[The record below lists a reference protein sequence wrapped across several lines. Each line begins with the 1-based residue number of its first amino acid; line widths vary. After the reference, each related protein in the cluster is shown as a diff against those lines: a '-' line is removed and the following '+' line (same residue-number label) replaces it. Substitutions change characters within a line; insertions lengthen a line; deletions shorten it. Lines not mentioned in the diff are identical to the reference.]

1 MYCEKEISKDAFPKL
16 IDKLDL
22 DEGIRIENKGDLIF
36 LNKTANRYC
45 INISK
50 KNKDEFFYH
59 NNSDEVINFLN
70 ERMDPDCKI
79 FSY

>member
-1 MYCEKEISKDAFPKL
+1 MYYEKEISKNAFPKL
-16 IDKLDL
+16 INKLDL
-22 DEGIRIENKGDLIF
+22 DEGIRIENKDNLIF